1 MAAAPLFLLLVLIRL
16 VSAADQG
23 DDPDNQNCPT
33 FPCGKLGNIRF
44 PFYSS
49 ASKVAASCR
58 FYQVNCTVHDQPT
71 IQLKE
76 GGHWYG
82 IVNMSQGESVFI
94 NGKDILNYLEYSSS
108 GSSCESLESF
118 GLPEPSAISDV
129 SSPEILS
136 VFKCN
141 SNSTSPHNFTSPQHF
156 YNTSCGDYNIF
167 YNTTPADDND
177 YNSFPKDRCSFIQLP
192 AASNHNGNPN
202 DLSSLLGDKILIELD
217 INYVCVQ
224 CERRGRACLFHD
236 EKQYHFCASEGE
248 GYRKRLKLGLGIG
261 LGLGGQLLLS
271 IIFYILCCYKKKN
284 ASSNFLSR
292 NITDPHLS
300 KDLEGGSGYFGV
312 PVFSYKDLEKATNN
326 FDREKELGDGGFG
339 TVYHGKLKD
348 GREVAVKRLY
358 EHNYK
363 RVEQFRNEVEIL
375 TRLRHKNL
383 VSLYG
388 CTSRHSRELLLVYE
402 YIPKGTVADHLHG
415 DRAQPGS
422 LPWSIRMS
430 IAIET
435 ATALTYLHASD
446 IVHRD
451 VKTNNILLD
460 NNFSVKVADFGLSD
474 CSLLMSLTYQL
485 VHKELLVIFGVVL
498 IELISSMPAV
508 DITRQ
513 KEEINLANLAT
524 NKIQKCEFNELID
537 PSIGF
542 ESDGEVRRMTI
553 AVAELAFQ
561 CLQQNKEMRPSM
573 EEVLETLESI
583 EKGEDRPG
591 NQEKEFDD
599 FGVTRS
605 VQPPPSPE
613 CDEIGLLKNM
623 RPPLSPI
630 SVTQKWPSTRSI
642 TPNDS
647 G

>member
-108 GSSCESLESF
+108 GSSCESLV
-118 GLPEPSAISDV
+118 L
-129 SSPEILS
+129 L
-136 VFKCN
+136 
-141 SNSTSPHNFTSPQHF
+141 
-156 YNTSCGDYNIF
+156 
-167 YNTTPADDND
+167 
-177 YNSFPKDRCSFIQLP
+177 PKDRCSFIQLP

-236 EKQYHFCASEGE
+236 EKQYHFVHLKEKVTEKIEVGTR
-248 GYRKRLKLGLGIG
+248 YRIGI
-261 LGLGGQLLLS
+261 
-271 IIFYILCCYKKKN
+271 
-284 ASSNFLSR
+284 R
-292 NITDPHLS
+292 
-300 KDLEGGSGYFGV
+300 
-312 PVFSYKDLEKATNN
+312 
-326 FDREKELGDGGFG
+326 RKELGDGGFG

-485 VHKELLVIFGVVL
+485 VHKELLVML
-498 IELISSMPAV
+498 IQTV

-583 EKGEDRPG
+583 EKGR
-591 NQEKEFDD
+591 
-599 FGVTRS
+599 
-605 VQPPPSPE
+605 
-613 CDEIGLLKNM
+613 IGLG
-623 RPPLSPI
+623 
-630 SVTQKWPSTRSI
+630 TRRRNL
-642 TPNDS
+642 TTS